1 MYYFTEMALQ
11 LNEPEEGVAPT
22 DARERPDQRAMEDGL
37 WDEANRL
44 KVALEEKQRTK
55 RKKMEAEAEAALKRG
70 TVMVIGY

>member
-70 TVMVIGY
+70 EVKVIGH